1 MKKFTA
7 NTEQLG
13 FYVYLYV
20 DPRDNK
26 PFYVGKGTGN
36 RAFAHLADTSE
47 SPKVERIRQ
56 LIEEGY
62 EPVIELLAFGLDE
75 QTAFKMEAA
84 AIDLIG
90 FDNLTNKVV
99 GHGARRAGRMT
110 VEEVQARIQPEPIGQ
125 IDEPCVLIKINS
137 SFPDSA
143 SRTDQELYDA
153 TRGMWKLNIDQARR
167 RAKYVL
173 SIYGGIVREVYEVDD
188 WYPANTTVYSEVS
201 QNWRGTEGYKTE
213 GRIEF
218 VGKIAAEPIRKKY
231 LWKSVS
237 HLYKPGNASS
247 VMYAGVSSPTA

>member
-1 MKKFTA
+1 MKKFTLD
-7 NTEQLG
+7 TEKLG

-36 RAFAHLADTSE
+36 RAFAHLTDTSE
-47 SPKVERIRQ
+47 SPKVERIQQ
-56 LIEEGY
+56 LKEAGH

-90 FDNLTNKVV
+90 FENLTNKVV
-99 GHGARRAGRMT
+99 GHGSRKAGRMT
-110 VEEVQARIQPEPIGQ
+110 VEEVQARLQTEKVEHFDVPG
-125 IDEPCVLIKINS
+125 VLIKITD

-153 TRGMWKLNIDQARR
+153 TRGMWKMSIDQAQE
-167 RAKYVL
+167 RARYVFAV
-173 SIYGGIVREVYEVDD
+173 YGGVIREVYEVTQ
-188 WYPANTTVYSEVS
+188 WLPANSTMYSETS
-201 QNWRGTEGYKTE
+201 RLWKPIEEYKTE

-218 VGKIAAEPIRKKY
+218 VGKVAPEELRKRY
-231 LWKSVS
+231 LWKSVA
-237 HLYKPGNASS
+237 HLYKQGNANP
-247 VMYAGVSSPTA
+247 VMYVGS